1 MVDIQISVSPDRYQ
15 AALADGMER
24 GLIPRAEE
32 VFAMSEDEARQAAAL
47 VVLAVLAPEIRWMED
62 RGIDCV
68 ITATEEDNVFVLGFE
83 TVAEAA
89 LFRLAWSAEVS
100 EAAQGRLLVH

>member
-1 MVDIQISVSPDRYQ
+1 VSSERYE
-15 AALADGMER
+15 AALADGMAK

-32 VFAMSEDEARQAAAL
+32 VFAMSEEEARQAAAL

-68 ITATEEDNVFVLGFE
+68 ITATEVDNVFVLGFE
-83 TVAEAA
+83 TIAEAA
-89 LFRLAWSAEVS
+89 LFRLAWASEVNEVS
-100 EAAQGRLLVH
+100 EATPARALVH

>member
-1 MVDIQISVSPDRYQ
+1 MVDVHISVSPERYQ
-15 AALADGMER
+15 AALAEGMEK
-24 GLIPRAEE
+24 GLIPHAEE
-32 VFAMSEDEARQAAAL
+32 VFAMTEDEARQAAAL

-68 ITATEEDNVFVLGFE
+68 ITATEADHVFVLGFE

-89 LFRLAWSAEVS
+89 LFRIAWASEVS
-100 EAAQGRLLVH
+100 EATQGRSLVH